1 MTGVSIPL
9 ARAVRFRFL
18 WTITFMMLLP
28 ERRTMDYDRL
38 TLPEIPVQKERP
50 IWYIHPV
57 LRDMG
62 LDERSSSDRLHNA
75 GYQIVQI
82 IRLQTKNIDLL
93 SSVQTYSILLSTI
106 RQQRPGCQYY
116 WNQRFHNS
124 IDLQPMTTRPCRH
137 SPFLSRTGNV
147 LHAFLLQSFWILTF
161 IQENIPLYSCNPW
174 GLHGPENPFR
184 ILADSKQRLRPFPF
198 LSRKELR
205 LATFS

>member
-75 GYQIVQI
+75 GYQ
-82 IRLQTKNIDLL
+82 TEK
-93 SSVQTYSILLSTI
+93 
-106 RQQRPGCQYY
+106 
-116 WNQRFHNS
+116 
-124 IDLQPMTTRPCRH
+124 
-137 SPFLSRTGNV
+137 TGGRY
-147 LHAFLLQSFWILTF
+147 
-161 IQENIPLYSCNPW
+161 E
-174 GLHGPENPFR
+174 E
-184 ILADSKQRLRPFPF
+184 
-198 LSRKELR
+198 
-205 LATFS
+205 